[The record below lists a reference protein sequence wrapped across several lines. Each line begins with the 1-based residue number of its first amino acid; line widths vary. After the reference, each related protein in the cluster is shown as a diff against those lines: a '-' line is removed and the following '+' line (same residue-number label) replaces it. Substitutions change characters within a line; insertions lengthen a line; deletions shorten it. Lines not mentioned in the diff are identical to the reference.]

1 MAESFFDRLKKTVIE
16 GASTA
21 ASKAESA
28 TRLGKLHLDKM
39 SEERRL
45 QDKEAQLGRLVYQLA
60 GEGSLENLATQDGFL
75 QAVGAIRLSEENILS
90 IQETIDQEGDKAKA
104 DKADK
109 AASKTSEDTT
119 SKTEESE
126 KIDEPKESEKIKEA
140 ETTSSKDS

>member
-90 IQETIDQEGDKAKA
+90 IQETIEKEGDKAKA

-109 AASKTSEDTT
+109 AASQASSESASDDSTV
-119 SKTEESE
+119 KVATEEP
-126 KIDEPKESEKIKEA
+126 EPASP
-140 ETTSSKDS
+140 KDS

>member
-60 GEGSLENLATQDGFL
+60 GEGSLENLSTQDGFL

-109 AASKTSEDTT
+109 ADKEASKASDELQ
-119 SKTEESE
+119 ESE
-126 KIDEPKESEKIKEA
+126 EIKEV

>member
-90 IQETIDQEGDKAKA
+90 IQGTIDQEGDKAKA
-104 DKADK
+104 DKE
-109 AASKTSEDTT
+109 ASKTSEDTT

-126 KIDEPKESEKIKEA
+126 KIDEPKESEEIKEA

>member
-109 AASKTSEDTT
+109 ADKEASKASDELQ
-119 SKTEESE
+119 ESE
-126 KIDEPKESEKIKEA
+126 EIKEV